1 MTLVVSGARIA
12 AGDGV
17 IDDGWLVA
25 SDRIDALGAGAPPHI
40 EGATR
45 IDLHGHW
52 LTPGFIDLHCH
63 GGGGSSVYSGSVD
76 DVRIAAKAHLDA
88 GTTTML
94 ASIGSMALPRMLDA
108 ARAIA
113 STIDDGSAP
122 NLAGIHFE
130 GPFLSRSRA
139 GAQTLSAL
147 TPPDDEV
154 FYELM
159 AAAGGHARM
168 MTVAPEL
175 PGALEFV
182 AVHDELAF
190 ALGHTDATADEF
202 SAGVDAG
209 AAHVTH
215 LFNAMPPFS
224 HRTPGP
230 LARGL
235 LDARLTVEL
244 IVDGHHR
251 ADDTVRLALRTA
263 GPERIVLVTDAMA
276 AAGLGDGHYAFADRE
291 VDVVD
296 GMATLAG
303 RPTIAGS
310 TLLLHRAVE
319 ILVDRL
325 GVEVPDAVR
334 MSSTNAADLM
344 GWKDRGRI
352 AVGTRPDLVEL
363 DERARL
369 VGRIRVD

>member
-1 MTLVVSGARIA
+1 
-12 AGDGV
+12 
-17 IDDGWLVA
+17 
-25 SDRIDALGAGAPPHI
+25 
-40 EGATR
+40 
-45 IDLHGHW
+45 
-52 LTPGFIDLHCH
+52 
-63 GGGGSSVYSGSVD
+63 
-76 DVRIAAKAHLDA
+76 VRIAAKAHRDA

-94 ASIGSMALPRMLDA
+94 ASIGSMALPRMLEA

-113 STIDDGSAP
+113 AAIDDSSAP

-139 GAQTLSAL
+139 GAQTQSAL
-147 TPPDDEV
+147 TAPDEEV
-154 FYELM
+154 FSELM

-175 PGALEFV
+175 PGALDLV
-182 AVHDELAF
+182 AAHDELAF

-244 IVDGHHR
+244 IVDGHHL
-251 ADDTVRLALRTA
+251 ADDTVRLALRAT

-291 VDVVD
+291 VDVVE
-296 GMATLAG
+296 GMATLTG

-319 ILVDRL
+319 RLVDRL

-344 GWKDRGRI
+344 GWTDRGRI
-352 AVGTRPDLVEL
+352 AVGARPDLIEL
-363 DERARL
+363 DGRGRL
-369 VGRIRVD
+369 VRRIPVG

>member
-1 MTLVVSGARIA
+1 MTVVVSGARIA
-12 AGDGV
+12 AADGV

-25 SDRIDALGAGAPPHI
+25 SDRIDALGTGAPPRLD
-40 EGATR
+40 EATR

-52 LTPGFIDLHCH
+52 LAPGFVDLHCH
-63 GGGGSSVYSGSVD
+63 GGGGSSIYSGNVD
-76 DVRIAAKAHLDA
+76 DVRIAAKTHGDA

-94 ASIGSMALPRMLDA
+94 ASIGSMALPRMLEA

-113 STIDDGSAP
+113 TAIDDGSAP
-122 NLAGIHFE
+122 HLAGIHFE

-139 GAQTLSAL
+139 GAQTVSAL
-147 TPPDDEV
+147 TAPDDEV
-154 FYELM
+154 FSELM

-175 PGALEFV
+175 PGALEFI
-182 AVHDELAF
+182 AAHDELAF

-202 SAGVDAG
+202 SSGVDAG
-209 AAHVTH
+209 AKHVTH

-224 HRTPGP
+224 HRTPGA

-244 IVDGHHR
+244 IVDGHHL

-276 AAGLGDGHYAFADRE
+276 AAGLGDGHYSFADRE

-296 GMATLAG
+296 GVATLAG

-319 ILVDRL
+319 RLVDRL
-325 GVEVPDAVR
+325 GVAVPDAVR

-344 GWKDRGRI
+344 GWTDRGRI
-352 AVGTRPDLVEL
+352 AVGAKPDLVEL
-363 DERARL
+363 DDRGRL
-369 VGRIRVD
+369 VGRIPVG